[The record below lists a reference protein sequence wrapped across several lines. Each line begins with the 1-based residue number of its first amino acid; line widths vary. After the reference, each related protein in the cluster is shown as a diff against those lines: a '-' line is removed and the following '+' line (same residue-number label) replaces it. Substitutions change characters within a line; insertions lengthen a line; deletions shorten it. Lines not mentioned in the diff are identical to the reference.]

1 MRGVRGVL
9 DDISTSLEED
19 QGLTAVL
26 GAIAGAFL
34 AFAIERYGAD
44 PDPET
49 FAITVD
55 QARASL
61 LSALALVFT
70 GLSIVLALTSLTAGN
85 MATKFSPRL
94 LRMKLRGSGN
104 KWVLGTFALTASFII
119 TSQILLRSRAGDTLA
134 PPVTMSVSVLLLII
148 TGVLIVWYINGTLQ
162 SLRVDRAIR
171 WIGRRI
177 VRAMKAHEHELR
189 HDVVVDDI
197 DIRRPADATDLIA
210 SDDGYVVRVDTD
222 RLHRLTTEPGA
233 CVLIETGTGRPVIR
247 GESIGWVS
255 AGLPVSDDDLADC
268 LTIARSRDPE
278 NDIGY
283 TISVLVDIA
292 LMALSPAVNDPR
304 TGVECTEVLTE
315 VFAEL
320 SRRKLGIR
328 TRQRSDGSSCV
339 VVREDTVG
347 DYLDAAGR
355 QILLYGGEDRTVTA
369 ALLRLGRQGER
380 FADSDRDRQ
389 LARTFADDVEAARAA
404 GAGSEGRAW

>member
-19 QGLTAVL
+19 QGLTAVF
-26 GAIAGAFL
+26 GAIAGGFL

-85 MATKFSPRL
+85 MASKFSPRL

-177 VRAMKAHEHELR
+177 VRAMKAHEYELR
-189 HDVVVDDI
+189 HDVVVDEI

-233 CVLIETGTGRPVIR
+233 CVLIESRDGPAGHPRRIHRLGVGGI
-247 GESIGWVS
+247 
-255 AGLPVSDDDLADC
+255 AGL
-268 LTIARSRDPE
+268 
-278 NDIGY
+278 
-283 TISVLVDIA
+283 
-292 LMALSPAVNDPR
+292 
-304 TGVECTEVLTE
+304 
-315 VFAEL
+315 
-320 SRRKLGIR
+320 
-328 TRQRSDGSSCV
+328 QR
-339 VVREDTVG
+339 
-347 DYLDAAGR
+347 
-355 QILLYGGEDRTVTA
+355 
-369 ALLRLGRQGER
+369 
-380 FADSDRDRQ
+380 
-389 LARTFADDVEAARAA
+389 
-404 GAGSEGRAW
+404 

>member
-9 DDISTSLEED
+9 YDISTSLEED
-19 QGLTAVL
+19 QALTAVF
-26 GAIAGAFL
+26 GAVAGGFL
-34 AFAIERYGAD
+34 AFVIERYGAD

-85 MATKFSPRL
+85 MASKFSPRL

-104 KWVLGTFALTASFII
+104 KWVLGTFALTSSFII
-119 TSQILLRSRAGDTLA
+119 TSQILLRGRAGGTLA
-134 PPVTMSVSVLLLII
+134 PPVTMSVSVLLLVI

-171 WIGRRI
+171 WIGERI
-177 VRAMKAHEHELR
+177 VRAMKVHEYELR

-210 SDDGYVVRVDTD
+210 SDDGYIVRVDTD

-233 CVLIETGTGRPVIR
+233 CVLIEAGTGRPVIR

-255 AGLPVSDDDLADC
+255 AGLPVSDNDLADC
-268 LTIARSRDPE
+268 LTIATSRDPE
-278 NDIGY
+278 TDIGY

-328 TRQRSDGSSCV
+328 TRQRSDGSPRV

-355 QILLYGGEDRTVTA
+355 QILLYGSEDRTVTA

-389 LARTFADDVEAARAA
+389 LASAFADDVEAARAA